1 MTSLMLPTGVTIR
14 PLASSDRDAVRQFLG
29 RLSPQSIRRRFFL
42 PLPSIADHVV
52 APLVDVDH
60 ETHEALVALVADE
73 VVALASYHRNDAG
86 GATDT
91 ATSAEADVVVQDDW
105 QRQGLASALLDDLSV
120 SARQGGITQL
130 TATVLAE
137 NGPMLALLR
146 KIAPRSRRVW
156 HGPEIGVDINLTH

>member
-1 MTSLMLPTGVTIR
+1 MTSLTLPARVTIR
-14 PLASSDRDAVRQFLG
+14 PLAASDQDAVGQFLG

-42 PLPSIADHVV
+42 PLPSIPDHLV

-60 ETHEALVALVADE
+60 QTHEVLVALVADE

-91 ATSAEADVVVQDDW
+91 GTSAEADVVVQDDW
-105 QRQGLASALLDDLSV
+105 QRRGLASALLDDLSV
-120 SARQGGITQL
+120 NARQGGITHF